1 MLTKERIIYLL
12 DRLDRDHIIHVKEIA
27 EELDVSQSTIR
38 RDLTELEN
46 QGKLK
51 RVHGGAIKG
60 SVSEIVSR
68 RRERSTPEA
77 ARDDPAAVRALC
89 KAAADLVEDGECI
102 FLDSGVLPAGMTEF
116 LANRPVRI
124 VTNNHL
130 VISRLN
136 DPKAQV
142 IVIGGDYISRYAM
155 SGGAMALHDI
165 SQFQFDRSFLECAGL
180 DLERGMTYTSDLESR
195 DIKEHAMNASAASYL
210 LQSGSRIQSGG
221 FCKLQ
226 PVSRFSKIFVTD
238 QEKLPVLPANF
249 EVVQV

>member
-60 SVSEIVSR
+60 SVSDIVSK
-68 RRERSTPEA
+68 RRERNAPDPVT
-77 ARDDPAAVRALC
+77 DDPASVRALC

-102 FLDSGVLPAGMTEF
+102 FIDSGSIVAGMIEY
-116 LANRPVRI
+116 LAARPVRI

-130 VISRLN
+130 VISRLS
-136 DPKAQV
+136 DPKAQI
-142 IVIGGDYISRYAM
+142 IVIGGDYIPRYAM

-180 DLERGMTYTSDLESR
+180 DLERGMTYTSDLETR
-195 DIKEHAMNASAASYL
+195 DIKEHVMNASSASYL
-210 LQSGSRIQSGG
+210 LASGSKIQSGG

-226 PVSRFSKIFVTD
+226 PVSRFAKIFVTGE
-238 QEKLPVLPANF
+238 EKLPVLPANF
-249 EVVQV
+249 EVVQA